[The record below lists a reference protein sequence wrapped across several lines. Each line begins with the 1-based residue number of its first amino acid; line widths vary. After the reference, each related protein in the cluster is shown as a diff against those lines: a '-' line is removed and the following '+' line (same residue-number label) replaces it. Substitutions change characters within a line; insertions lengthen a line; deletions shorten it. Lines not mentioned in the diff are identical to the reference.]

1 MTLPSG
7 FLGVVGMKV
16 WFESVHEKIRTE
28 EEGTPVLPGTRQELR
43 EAFTNVL
50 FGNLQFG

>member
-1 MTLPSG
+1 MTLPSC
-7 FLGVVGMKV
+7 FLEVVGMKV
-16 WFESVHEKIRTE
+16 WFKSVHEKIGTE

-43 EAFTNVL
+43 EAFTKVL